1 MKKRIISL
9 LILLAL
15 LLVNASAVFAYAL
28 KFQVESLDVEFI
40 IESDGTATI
49 DYDYVFVNTA
59 GGDPIDAVD
68 IGMPFNARY
77 SLGDASAEVNGSPV
91 DRIIQ
96 SPYVDGIAAEFGSRA
111 IGRGETGRVQVRI
124 RNVRDVLYPGEQE
137 EEEPYVSFQFQP
149 SYFDSQFVS
158 GATNMTVTLRL
169 PPGLEP
175 HEPTYY
181 TPQNWPG
188 PDEPEASIDDQGRVT
203 YTWTSTEARADR
215 AYIFGGGFP
224 ARMVPEGAVI
234 QAPPPPPPVA
244 GPTTTTNIDV
254 EGLLC
259 CAGFAVIFG
268 GVIAL
273 SVYQGTVGAKKRK
286 LQYLPPKVSIE
297 GHGVK
302 RGLTS
307 VEAAVLLEQPIDK
320 IMTMILFATIK
331 KGAASVISREPLRI
345 EVESPLPE
353 KLHPYEVEFLE
364 AMGETKKKTQ
374 QQKLQELMVN
384 LIRGVTNKMKG
395 FSRKETIAYYQDI
408 MKRAWE
414 QVEKAD
420 TPDVQMEK
428 FDEYM
433 GWTML
438 DGEFDRRTRDTFGP
452 RPVFVPM
459 WWGRYDPTWRGASTP
474 GTGGGGKLASPTP
487 ASTGGGR
494 GVSLPN
500 LPGSDFAASMVN
512 GIQSFSSGVIGDL
525 TTFTGNITNK
535 TNPLPPTSTQ
545 RSGWK
550 GGGGGGGRSCACA
563 CACAGC
569 ACACA
574 GGGR

>member
-1 MKKRIISL
+1 MMNKRILSL
-9 LILLAL
+9 LILLVML
-15 LLVNASAVFAYAL
+15 LANVSTGLAYAL
-28 KFQVESLDVEFI
+28 RFQVQSLVVEFI
-40 IESDGTATI
+40 IEEDGTATI

-68 IGMPFNARY
+68 IGMPQGSRY
-77 SLGDASAEVNGSPV
+77 SLGDASAEVNGNPV

-96 SPYVDGIAAEFGSRA
+96 SPFVDGIAAEFPSRP
-111 IGRGETGRVQVRI
+111 IGAGETGRVHVRI
-124 RNVRDVLYPGEQE
+124 TNVRDVLYPGEQE
-137 EEEPYVSFQFQP
+137 EEEPYASFQFQP
-149 SYFDSQFVS
+149 NYFDSQFVS
-158 GATNMTVTLRL
+158 GTTDMTVTLRL
-169 PPGLEP
+169 PPGMEA
-175 HEPTYY
+175 HEPTWY

-188 PDEPEASIDDQGRVT
+188 EDEPEGSFDDQGRVV
-203 YTWTSTEARADR
+203 YTWQSTEARADR

-224 ARMVPEGAVI
+224 TRLVPEGAII
-234 QAPPPPPPVA
+234 QAPPPPVA
-244 GPTTTTNIDV
+244 GPTTTTDFDPQ
-254 EGLLC
+254 GLLC
-259 CAGFAVIFG
+259 CAGFAIIFG
-268 GVIAL
+268 GMTAL
-273 SVYQGTVGAKKRK
+273 GIYQSTVGAKKRK
-286 LQYLPPKVSIE
+286 LQYLPPKVTIE

-320 IMTMILFATIK
+320 IMTMILFSTIK
-331 KGAASVISREPLRI
+331 KGAASVVSREPLKI
-345 EVESPLPE
+345 EVESPLPD
-353 KLHPYEVEFLE
+353 KLHPYEVEFLK
-364 AMGETKKKTQ
+364 AMNETNKKEQRKL
-374 QQKLQELMVN
+374 LQEVMVN
-384 LIRGVTNKMKG
+384 LIKGITNKMKG

-408 MKRAWE
+408 MKRAWD
-414 QVEKAD
+414 QVEQAD
-420 TPDVQMEK
+420 TPDVKMEK
-428 FDEYM
+428 YDEYM

-438 DGEFDRRTRDTFGP
+438 DRDFDRRTRDTFGP

-459 WWGRYDPTWRGASTP
+459 WWGRYDPTFRGASTP
-474 GTGGGGKLASPTP
+474 GMGGAGKVASPTQAP
-487 ASTGGGR
+487 GGG

-512 GIQSFSSGVIGDL
+512 GIQSFSAGVVGDL
-525 TTFTGNITNK
+525 ANFTSGITNR